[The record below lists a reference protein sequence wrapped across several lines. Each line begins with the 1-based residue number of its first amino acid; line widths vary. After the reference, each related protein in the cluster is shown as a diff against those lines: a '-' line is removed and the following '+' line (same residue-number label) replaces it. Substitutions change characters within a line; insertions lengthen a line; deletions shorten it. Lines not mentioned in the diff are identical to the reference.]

1 MKKKLTLLLSA
12 AILLLTSCGNS
23 LPAGKDPTI
32 LIPITETVQ
41 TEVGIDT
48 EMPSNEFD
56 PSLIPVYAGSAY
68 TTVNDNIPFFAAD
81 DTLPDG
87 YEFYSHLDEFGRCG
101 PAMAL
106 VGKETM
112 PTEERGEIGMIK
124 PTGWHTVKYSGI
136 VDGNYL
142 YNRCHLIGY
151 QLSGENANEKNLIT
165 GTRYFNVT
173 GMLPFENEVADYAK
187 NTGNHVMYRVT
198 PVFTGDNLVADG
210 VLMEAYSP
218 EDNGEGVCFC
228 VFVYNVQPGIEIDYA
243 TGDSWISEA
252 AQKENDNKTDD
263 SVVDYVLN
271 TGTHKFHLP
280 DCDSVTDMKQQN
292 RKDYSGS
299 RQDLIDQGY
308 DPCKRCNPQEE
319 NMEYA
324 TYQITSEIYGEGTF
338 FFTDCGHKMYS
349 NKDKMAYHGCLCPG
363 CFSQGKMTTLYLRGS
378 EEGNRYW
385 KKRLEEKL

>member
-12 AILLLTSCGNS
+12 VILLLTSCGSS
-23 LPAGKDPTI
+23 LPVNENHASTI
-32 LIPITETVQ
+32 PDIEIIQ
-41 TEVGIDT
+41 TESEIVP
-48 EMPSNEFD
+48 EESQSEFD
-56 PSLIPVYAGSAY
+56 SSQIPVYAGNAY
-68 TTVNDNIPFFAAD
+68 TTINDNIPFFAAD
-81 DTLPDG
+81 DTLPAG
-87 YEFYSHLDEFGRCG
+87 YEFYSPLDELGRCG

-106 VGKETM
+106 VGKEVM

-124 PTGWHTVKYSGI
+124 PTGWHTVKYPGI

-173 GMLPFENEVADYAK
+173 GMLPFENEVADYVK

-198 PVFTGDNLVADG
+198 PVFARDNLVADG
-210 VLMEAYSP
+210 VLMEAYST

-243 TGDSWISEA
+243 TGDSWVNGT
-252 AQKENDNKTDD
+252 AQKESDEKTDD

-280 DCDSVTDMKQQN
+280 DCDSVADMKPQN
-292 RKDYSGS
+292 RRNYCGS

-308 DPCKRCNPQEE
+308 DPCKRCNP
-319 NMEYA
+319 
-324 TYQITSEIYGEGTF
+324 
-338 FFTDCGHKMYS
+338 
-349 NKDKMAYHGCLCPG
+349 
-363 CFSQGKMTTLYLRGS
+363 
-378 EEGNRYW
+378 
-385 KKRLEEKL
+385 

>member
-12 AILLLTSCGNS
+12 AILLLTSCGSS
-23 LPAGKDPTI
+23 LPVNENHANTI
-32 LIPITETVQ
+32 SKIEIIQ
-41 TEVGIDT
+41 TESEIDP
-48 EMPSNEFD
+48 EESPSKFD
-56 PSLIPVYAGSAY
+56 PSQIPVYAGNTY
-68 TTVNDNIPFFAAD
+68 TTINDNIPFFTAD
-81 DTLPDG
+81 DTLSAG
-87 YEFYSHLDEFGRCG
+87 YEFYSPLDELGRCG
-101 PAMAL
+101 PAMVL

-124 PTGWHTVKYSGI
+124 PTGWHTVKYAGI

-173 GMLPFENEVADYAK
+173 GMLPFENEVADYVK

-198 PVFTGDNLVADG
+198 PVFAGDNLVADG
-210 VLMEAYSP
+210 VLMEAYST

-243 TGDSWISEA
+243 TGDSWISGV
-252 AQKENDNKTDD
+252 AQKENDENTDD
-263 SVVDYVLN
+263 SVTNYVLN
-271 TGTHKFHLP
+271 IGTHKFHLP
-280 DCDSVTDMKQQN
+280 DCDSVADIKPQN

-308 DPCKRCNPQEE
+308 YPCKRCNP
-319 NMEYA
+319 
-324 TYQITSEIYGEGTF
+324 
-338 FFTDCGHKMYS
+338 
-349 NKDKMAYHGCLCPG
+349 
-363 CFSQGKMTTLYLRGS
+363 
-378 EEGNRYW
+378 
-385 KKRLEEKL
+385 